1 MKTKILLVNLQNPAE
16 TCYRNDSED
25 VAVFLLGRRT
35 ANYMPI
41 LIQEHRKHIIALGN
55 TTDVHALQQVIQDE
69 LKYFNQSC
77 AESAY

>member
-1 MKTKILLVNLQNPAE
+1 MKTKILLVNLQNPDE
-16 TCYRNDSED
+16 TCYRNDPES
-25 VAVFLLGRRT
+25 VALYLMGRRV

-55 TTDVHALQQVIQDE
+55 TTACNVIQQVIQDE

-77 AESAY
+77 VESAY